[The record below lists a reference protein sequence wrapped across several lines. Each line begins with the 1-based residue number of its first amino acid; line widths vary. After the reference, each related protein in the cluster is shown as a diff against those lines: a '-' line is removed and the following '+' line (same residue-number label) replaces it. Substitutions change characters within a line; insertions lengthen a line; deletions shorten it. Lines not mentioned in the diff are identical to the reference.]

1 MILLKITSIQ
11 TSHQDREK
19 DLKIAKLALNGLE
32 KAKVTYRQSTYYKC
46 ITPGS
51 IISKTKL
58 WKEPQLSW
66 QEAPNTNKFE
76 ADLKLT
82 PML

>member
-19 DLKIAKLALNGLE
+19 DLKIAKLALNGLK
-32 KAKVTYRQSTYYKC
+32 KAKVTYRQSTFYKC

-51 IISKTKL
+51 IISKTK
-58 WKEPQLSW
+58 
-66 QEAPNTNKFE
+66 
-76 ADLKLT
+76 
-82 PML
+82 